1 MKNKTKDNFFSK
13 INTREGSDRESDR
26 KITRGDKLK
35 EGLKNQ
41 NRLNRNEISK
51 FTFAMFSLCHSLVNG
66 LRKN

>member
-1 MKNKTKDNFFSK
+1 MKNKTKVIIFFSK

-51 FTFAMFSLCHSLVNG
+51 FTFAMFSLLAIHL
-66 LRKN
+66 